1 MDFRVKLVAWL
12 VRGWI
17 KQACQLG
24 GWKRRSIILNSNLS
38 ELEVLQMLAR
48 LSSLERKLR
57 VLLAFEK
64 FAKER
69 KCRHFIFILI
79 LIRVL
84 NPSLGLKIKTSH
96 MIVIVNLLA
105 FTSSLAFVLRFSLKM
120 RLRLKVGPRR
130 ARFRFILSALFPNS
144 EFSPPESVLAVE

>member
-69 KCRHFIFILI
+69 KCRHFIFIFI
-79 LIRVL
+79 LIL
-84 NPSLGLKIKTSH
+84 NPSLGLEIKTSH